1 MSNNKE
7 IEQLFNAIEGTKVV
21 TEDGVEGYSA
31 RQLAPVVGYDKTQS
45 YRFFEDSIEKGK
57 VSCSNSG
64 LDPEEHFTESTIK
77 SKLNGIGHVSDLPDV
92 VLSQVAAYM
101 TMQNCDPN
109 KKEVAIAQQHFAV
122 STITLENVEDRV
134 VNAVRVQSRQRTRG
148 LEGGFNIAMQNDGI
162 TDLGIGLTRSRGH
175 DAYFGAPTSEIKQ
188 RYGIPEDRPVTD
200 FVSNTGIMAIGLA
213 AAITTESLESG
224 KVHGLKQVIKE
235 HMGNNT
241 MIREMLATKGID
253 TTKIVIQPDI
263 KKVERELKREE
274 KNLITNAKKL
284 RISKRS
290 GG

>member
-1 MSNNKE
+1 
-7 IEQLFNAIEGTKVV
+7 
-21 TEDGVEGYSA
+21 
-31 RQLAPVVGYDKTQS
+31 
-45 YRFFEDSIEKGK
+45 
-57 VSCSNSG
+57 
-64 LDPEEHFTESTIK
+64 
-77 SKLNGIGHVSDLPDV
+77 
-92 VLSQVAAYM
+92 
-101 TMQNCDPN
+101 MQNCDPN

>member
-1 MSNNKE
+1 
-7 IEQLFNAIEGTKVV
+7 
-21 TEDGVEGYSA
+21 
-31 RQLAPVVGYDKTQS
+31 
-45 YRFFEDSIEKGK
+45 
-57 VSCSNSG
+57 
-64 LDPEEHFTESTIK
+64 
-77 SKLNGIGHVSDLPDV
+77 
-92 VLSQVAAYM
+92 
-101 TMQNCDPN
+101 
-109 KKEVAIAQQHFAV
+109 
-122 STITLENVEDRV
+122 
-134 VNAVRVQSRQRTRG
+134 
-148 LEGGFNIAMQNDGI
+148 
-162 TDLGIGLTRSRGH
+162 
-175 DAYFGAPTSEIKQ
+175 
-188 RYGIPEDRPVTD
+188 
-200 FVSNTGIMAIGLA
+200 MAIGLA